1 MKVMASETALSRR
14 RKDWIQFLAI
24 AGALLAISLV
34 AGLPAV
40 TRAISPAILIA
51 AVVAAAGPLIA
62 VFGGMLRDLGELE
75 RRIVSEALSL
85 AFVATLAAMF
95 AYPFLEGIGIP
106 ALRPQTVAFVL
117 VASFAVGIERF
128 SRRYQ

>member
-1 MKVMASETALSRR
+1 MAEETALSRR
-14 RKDWIQFLAI
+14 RKDWIPFLAI
-24 AGALLAISLV
+24 AGALLAISFV

-85 AFVATLAAMF
+85 AFVATLSAMF

-117 VASFAVGIERF
+117 VSSFGVGIALF
-128 SRRYQ
+128 SRRYE

>member
-95 AYPFLEGIGIP
+95 AYPFLERIGIP